1 MNNQITRNNNR
12 HNRGQN
18 QQVVTSRRSR
28 NNNYNNQALTSRR
41 SRNNNRALWTDPQ
54 IQLLLQ
60 ERRRR
65 NFEYHYLYPGRSR
78 VAFWQQ
84 IANTVNAT
92 FNTNY
97 TDVQCVNKFNSL
109 VSEYHVSK
117 IYNDILF
124 IMILLIIFNFIS
136 VKF

>member
-1 MNNQITRNNNR
+1 MSNQITRNNNR
-12 HNRGQN
+12 RVQN
-18 QQVVTSRRSR
+18 QQVVTSRRPR

-41 SRNNNRALWTDPQ
+41 SRNSSRELWTDPQ
-54 IQLLLQ
+54 IQLLIH

-65 NFEYHYLYPGRSR
+65 NFEYHYFFPGRSR

-84 IANTVNAT
+84 IANTINAT

-97 TDVQCVNKFNSL
+97 IGIQCVNKFNNL